1 MPRIPRRPR
10 APCYRQR
17 LPGSESGYAAAP
29 VNVSGLKDLRPLALG
44 ELIDRSATFWR
55 AHLKPLFVLCF
66 GFELANAILSK
77 AVQLILERTSP
88 ILKAAQP
95 ELQARMQS
103 DMAGVLGEFG
113 LVMLAFSVLTVVLI
127 WSYWLSTIAVAR
139 YVIPIQLG
147 ESARPSDG
155 LRRSLR
161 RVGSFTGAY
170 LLTQLWALGATLL
183 AMLPGGLMFGLGLV
197 LASAGANSRAATV
210 VSVVLLILGFI
221 VASLGWLAAFLW
233 YFLRFAL
240 LAPVFAMEDLSAFG
254 SFRRSGQLIS
264 GRVDHGFMG
273 RVKVRAMILFTIVAG
288 ILLAVSVVS
297 GLPVWIVRLAY
308 GNPFDPAAAA
318 AIPQSLLVPAEL
330 LQVVGQSFFA
340 SLSLVFSAMFYL
352 DMRMRREGLDLERRL
367 ELLRPSSA

>member
-1 MPRIPRRPR
+1 MN
-10 APCYRQR
+10 A
-17 LPGSESGYAAAP
+17 
-29 VNVSGLKDLRPLALG
+29 SGLKELRPLALG

-88 ILKAAQP
+88 ILRAAQP
-95 ELQARMQS
+95 ELQARTQN
-103 DMAGVLGEFG
+103 DPTGVLIEFG
-113 LVMLAFSVLTVVLI
+113 MVMLAFGVLSVVLI

-139 YVIPIQLG
+139 YVVPIQLG

-155 LRRSLR
+155 IRRGLRRI
-161 RVGSFTGAY
+161 GSFTGAY

-183 AMLPGGLMFGLGLV
+183 TMLPGGLLFGLGLL
-197 LASAGANSRAATV
+197 LASAGANSRPATV
-210 VSVVLLILGFI
+210 LSVVLLILGGL
-221 VASLGWLAAFLW
+221 VLLLGWLAAFFW

-264 GRVDHGFMG
+264 GRVTNGFLG
-273 RVKVRAMILFTIVAG
+273 RVKVRAMILFSVVAG
-288 ILLAVSVVS
+288 ILLAVSLVS

-330 LQVVGQSFFA
+330 LQVVGQSFFTPLA
-340 SLSLVFSAMFYL
+340 LVFSAMFYL

-367 ELLRPSSA
+367 DALPSTSA